1 MDFKTF
7 DPEQLDLS
15 KLNKNDSNK
24 RKEIKELLLNLIKEG
39 ESVIKKSEQKL
50 PSLIKTSQPK
60 LQTIREI
67 DMFKTPQPK
76 FVVKGPTSTSQQI
89 KKSSPIVLAKC
100 KEIQQK
106 FQLTGLKIEKIS
118 EKPIERKP
126 LIRPVRIET
135 ITKSSPVQQ
144 QKLTGSKF
152 EELLFGK
159 NSIKTYKRKG
169 ADPLHN
175 LQSSSIII
183 NKMKNTNQPKI
194 KEPEFK
200 CMICKKMFK
209 NLKLF
214 GEHSKKDCDH
224 RNVIFKTVDQTN
236 KTFEH
241 IVIKSEF
248 IEDQEP
254 KVLQKIPFKE
264 NVKKLDN
271 GQYLCL
277 KCKFISKNNHFALSH
292 LLKHIN
298 GSTKKPDIPAP
309 ILTEPVVKKKLPT
322 INTVPTTSAI
332 DFLNVLNT
340 PMIASK
346 FYQCDQCSKAFVS
359 CLLLCEHK
367 KRMHTIKEEV
377 LSDLEDS
384 NDTDFHGF
392 PEMFCDPVFDAVI
405 DAVPNNLSIKLDEWL
420 DTDSNNILPPL
431 VKIKKRIR
439 SKPPVKV
446 KLSKGIKH
454 FKCIICNEGFV
465 KQFELSNHILKDHES
480 VPTFKCEI
488 CEKILLSQS
497 SLDTHKSLMHKL
509 IKKYFCDH
517 DDCENVYFTKQEL
530 LDDHMLFKH
539 GFKCTQCDIRPFKV
553 QRLLDNHV
561 FKHHAGE
568 NCNKCKICGKV
579 FKDFS
584 NIKRHIQSV
593 HENHRPNTCNI
604 CGKNFKD
611 INMERHMRTHTG
623 ERPFPCD
630 LCDSTFRYDQDLV
643 VHRRLHTGE
652 RPYECTICLM
662 RFIANTNLNKHIKAR
677 HPVDPDSLDK
687 ILN

>member
-50 PSLIKTSQPK
+50 PQPK
-60 LQTIREI
+60 LHTMREI
-67 DMFKTPQPK
+67 DMFKKPQTK
-76 FVVKGPTSTSQQI
+76 
-89 KKSSPIVLAKC
+89 IVLKRVQMKKTTPVVLAQC

-106 FQLTGLKIEKIS
+106 LQLRGLKIERIT
-118 EKPIERKP
+118 EKSTEHRP
-126 LIRPVRIET
+126 LIRPVKIET
-135 ITKSSPVQQ
+135 ITKSPE
-144 QKLTGSKF
+144 KLTGTKV
-152 EELLFGK
+152 EQLLFGK
-159 NSIKTYKRKG
+159 KSISATVTPNIIKTYTRKG
-169 ADPLHN
+169 ADQLHN
-175 LQSSSIII
+175 LQASSIII
-183 NKMKNTNQPKI
+183 NKVKNTNQTG
-194 KEPEFK
+194 FK
-200 CMICKKMFK
+200 CIICKKMFK
-209 NLKLF
+209 DLKLL
-214 GEHSKKDCDH
+214 GEHSKQDCNH
-224 RNVIFKTVDQTN
+224 RNVIFKTIDQSN
-236 KTFEH
+236 LPFEH

-248 IEDQEP
+248 TEDPEP

-264 NVKKLDN
+264 NVRKLEN

-298 GSTKKPDIPAP
+298 GPPVPAP
-309 ILTEPVVKKKLPT
+309 IISEPVLKKLPT
-322 INTVPTTSAI
+322 TSEMEFLNAINTPIVST
-332 DFLNVLNT
+332 
-340 PMIASK
+340 K
-346 FYQCDQCSKAFVS
+346 FYQCDQCPKAFVS
-359 CLLLCEHK
+359 CILLSEHK
-367 KRMHTIKEEV
+367 KRMHSIKEEV
-377 LSDLEDS
+377 LSDLEDL
-384 NDTDFHGF
+384 NETDFHGF
-392 PEMFCDPVFDAVI
+392 PEMFCDPVFDAVM
-405 DAVPNNLSIKLDEWL
+405 DAVPKNLAIKLDEWL
-420 DTDSNNILPPL
+420 DTDSNSFLPPI
-431 VKIKKRIR
+431 VKNRRKN
-439 SKPPVKV
+439 KPKPIKV

-497 SLDTHKSLMHKL
+497 SLDTHKSLMHKFT
-509 IKKYFCDH
+509 KKYVCDQC
-517 DDCENVYFTKQEL
+517 DQFVSFPKQEL

-539 GFKCTQCDIRPFKV
+539 GFNCTQCDIRPFKI

-561 FKHHAGE
+561 FKHHSGE
-568 NCNKCKICGKV
+568 NCNKCEICGKV

-584 NIKRHIQSV
+584 NVKRHIQSV
-593 HENHRPNTCNI
+593 HENYRPKTCNI

-611 INMERHMRTHTG
+611 IDMSKHMRTHTG

-630 LCDSTFRYDQDLV
+630 QCDSTFRFNQDLV
-643 VHRRLHTGE
+643 VHKRLHTGE